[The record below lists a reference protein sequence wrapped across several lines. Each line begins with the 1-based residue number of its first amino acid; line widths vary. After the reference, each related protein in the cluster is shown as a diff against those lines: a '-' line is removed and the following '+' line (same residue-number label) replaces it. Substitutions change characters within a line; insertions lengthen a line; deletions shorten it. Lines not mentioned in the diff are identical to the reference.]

1 MISWGIVNSLN
12 WRSKNHN
19 PNSKM
24 KFKPFDRCIFSKKKR
39 NNPLQI
45 SLSKLTL
52 LENNDLKTTLCLQFR
67 KMLQKNCVKLCYKCA
82 YNYLEIFHRGAKK
95 FLVRQIHAVY
105 KII

>member
-1 MISWGIVNSLN
+1 
-12 WRSKNHN
+12 
-19 PNSKM
+19 M
-24 KFKPFDRCIFSKKKR
+24 KFKPFDWCIFSKKSEIV
-39 NNPLQI
+39 P
-45 SLSKLTL
+45 SKYPFQNL